1 VSSFRTMALA
11 VLAAVASPAAAQT
24 TPPATG
30 HPSGGAE
37 GNDSRRGS
45 LGFAQASSS
54 REVRN
59 PSEGSE
65 VDSRTP
71 EQLRKEVIERMRAL
85 RAYKIVEELKLDENA
100 SARLFPVLAKFDE
113 REMVLAAQRR
123 DIIRELREQVE
134 SSHPD
139 DGRIGKAIERLL
151 ANRARRHELRDE
163 QIKEVRRVLT
173 PVQQAKLVL
182 LLPRLERDFAQW
194 VHESSGRD

>member
-1 VSSFRTMALA
+1 VRPDFHRLVLA
-11 VLAAVASPAAAQT
+11 VLVAVASPAVAQT
-24 TPPATG
+24 APSAPG

-37 GNDSRRGS
+37 GN
-45 LGFAQASSS
+45 
-54 REVRN
+54 
-59 PSEGSE
+59 
-65 VDSRTP
+65 DSRTP

>member
-1 VSSFRTMALA
+1 
-11 VLAAVASPAAAQT
+11 
-24 TPPATG
+24 
-30 HPSGGAE
+30 
-37 GNDSRRGS
+37 
-45 LGFAQASSS
+45 
-54 REVRN
+54 
-59 PSEGSE
+59 
-65 VDSRTP
+65 
-71 EQLRKEVIERMRAL
+71 MRAL